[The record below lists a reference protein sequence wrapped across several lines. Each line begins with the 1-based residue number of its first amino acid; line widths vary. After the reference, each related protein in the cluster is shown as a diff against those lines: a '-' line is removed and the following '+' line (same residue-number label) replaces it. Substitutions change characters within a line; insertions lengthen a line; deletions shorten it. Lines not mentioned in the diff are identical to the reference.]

1 MTLRVNSDFDSGDIG
16 KTGSMG
22 TMDAIGGRAK
32 RKKSNRLLTWFISGL
47 VVYVIIVSF
56 IFTWVDSPTVDNLE
70 SFDKTSVDN
79 TPIFN
84 LTEPHTKCQYVY
96 DSVNKTI
103 TQAKGYESCALPSFN

>member
-1 MTLRVNSDFDSGDIG
+1 MTLRVNGDFDSGDIG
-16 KTGSMG
+16 STH
-22 TMDAIGGRAK
+22 TVDAIGGRTK

-47 VVYVIIVSF
+47 VAYVIIMSV

-70 SFDKTSVDN
+70 AFDKTSVDN

-84 LTEPHTKCQYVY
+84 LTEPHTKCQYIY

>member
-1 MTLRVNSDFDSGDIG
+1 MTLRVNGDFDSGDIG
-16 KTGSMG
+16 NTH
-22 TMDAIGGRAK
+22 TVDAIGGRAK

-47 VVYVIIVSF
+47 VAYVIIMSV
-56 IFTWVDSPTVDNLE
+56 IFTWVDSPAVNNLE
-70 SFDKTSVDN
+70 AFDKTSVDN

-84 LTEPHTKCQYVY
+84 LTEPHTKCQYIY